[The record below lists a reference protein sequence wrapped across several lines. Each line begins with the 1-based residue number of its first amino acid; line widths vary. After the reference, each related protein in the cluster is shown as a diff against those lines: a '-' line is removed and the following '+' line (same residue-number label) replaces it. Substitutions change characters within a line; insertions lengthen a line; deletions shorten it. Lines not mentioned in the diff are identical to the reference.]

1 MELQES
7 YTFEAPVSTVWDA
20 LTDAEKVAHCLPGC
34 EKFEP
39 LGEDR
44 YKATL
49 SIGIGAIRGRYQGT
63 VAITEK
69 QVNNFYKIV
78 VDGRGSPGSVKG
90 EASVSLHQDGEKTL
104 VGVTAEVQV
113 TGTIARV
120 GQRLMG
126 RASQMLMDS
135 FFDCMRKTVEEA

>member
-1 MELQES
+1 MELQGS

-34 EKFEP
+34 ENFEP

-44 YKATL
+44 YQATL
-49 SIGIGAIRGRYQGT
+49 SVGIGAIRGRYQGT

-69 QVNNFYKIV
+69 QVNNFYKIA
-78 VDGRGSPGSVKG
+78 VDGRGSPGSVNGKV
-90 EASVSLHQDGEKTL
+90 SVSLHEDGDKTL
-104 VGVTAEVQV
+104 VEVTAEIQV

-126 RASQMLMDS
+126 RASKMLMDS
-135 FFDCMRKTVEEA
+135 FFNCMRKTAEEA